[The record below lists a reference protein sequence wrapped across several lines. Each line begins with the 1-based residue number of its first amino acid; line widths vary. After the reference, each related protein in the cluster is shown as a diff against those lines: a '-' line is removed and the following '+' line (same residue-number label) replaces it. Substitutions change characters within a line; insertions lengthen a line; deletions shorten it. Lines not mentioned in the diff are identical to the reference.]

1 MTTSALFGRIPRWP
15 IHPLWLA
22 LALALYF
29 TLFLNAQL
37 WRELKSAQG
46 AAGER
51 ITLYAVGWMVG
62 VTSVH
67 FSLLSC
73 VLVGRSARWSAAALV
88 LLSASAAVFSA
99 KYGVHYDKTM
109 LRNVFNTHYSEASEL
124 FSASMVLD
132 VLFLGGPALLLLML
146 VQVKGETWQA
156 YARARLLS
164 LLFGGVALLGIGVLF
179 YKDLSSHMR
188 NHPEIRHSVIPASI
202 LASSLRI
209 GGETTHP
216 KDLVPIGLDAHVK
229 SGPAQQIPMLVVLV
243 VGETVRAANW
253 ALSGYARD
261 TNPGL
266 RQHKVLNFPYA
277 TTCGTNTE
285 VSVPCMFSRQGRH
298 DYNETRIRTSESVL
312 HLLSHAGISVTWI
325 DNQSG
330 CKGVCKGL
338 KTLEPVM
345 FQASDFCKAGACL
358 DEVLVEQLKRE
369 IFPKPKQQLIV
380 LHQLGSHGPAYSARY
395 PASHARFVPD
405 CRQTDLDKCTDQE
418 LVNAYDNTV
427 AYTDHVLSKMIDVLK
442 TVKDRQVAFVYLS
455 DHGESLGEHGMY
467 LHGLPYT
474 IAPKEQT
481 QVPFFMW
488 FSERYYEKSGT
499 SQDCLSRLSRHP
511 VHHDNLFDT
520 LIGLMGVSA
529 TEYNPDMD
537 LIDGC
542 RG

>member
-1 MTTSALFGRIPRWP
+1 MTTSAWFARIPRFP
-15 IHPLWLA
+15 IHSLWLA
-22 LALALYF
+22 WVLALYF
-29 TLFLNAQL
+29 TFFLNAAL
-37 WRELKSAQG
+37 WGELKKAQG
-46 AAGER
+46 AVGDGASQ
-51 ITLYAVGWMVG
+51 YAVAWMVG
-62 VTSVH
+62 VTGVH
-67 FSLLSC
+67 FCLLSW
-73 VLVGRSARWSAAALV
+73 VLIGRFARWSAGALI
-88 LLSASAAVFSA
+88 LMSASAAVFSGR
-99 KYGVHYDKTM
+99 YGVHYDKTM
-109 LRNVFNTHYSEASEL
+109 LRNIFHTHYSEASEL
-124 FSASMVLD
+124 FSLKLAGD
-132 VLFLGGPALLLLML
+132 VLLLATPALLLLL
-146 VQVKGETWQA
+146 VRVKRESWRA
-156 YARARLLS
+156 YVQTRLIFS
-164 LLFGGVALLGIGVLF
+164 LLVGLMALGLGVLF
-179 YKDLSSHMR
+179 YKDLSSQMR
-188 NHPEIRHSVIPASI
+188 NHPEIRYSVIPASI
-202 LASSLRI
+202 LASSIRI
-209 GGETTHP
+209 ASESNHP
-216 KDLVPIGLDAHVK
+216 KELIPIGLDAHVK
-229 SGPAQQIPMLVVLV
+229 TGPAQQMPILVVLV
-243 VGETVRAANW
+243 VGETARAANW

-298 DYNETRIRTSESVL
+298 DYNESQIRTTESVL
-312 HLLSHAGISVTWI
+312 HLLSRAGVSVTWI

-330 CKGVCKGL
+330 CKGVCKDL
-338 KTLEPVM
+338 RTLEPVM
-345 FQASDFCKAGACL
+345 FQASAFCKEGACL

-369 IFPKPKQQLIV
+369 IFPQPKQQLIV

-395 PASHARFVPD
+395 PASRARFVPD

-474 IAPKEQT
+474 IAPQEQT
-481 QVPFFMW
+481 QVPFLMW
-488 FSERYYEKSGT
+488 FSDRYYEKSGT

-511 VHHDNLFDT
+511 AHHDNLFDT

-529 TEYNPDMD
+529 TEYNPDLD
-537 LIDGC
+537 LLDGC